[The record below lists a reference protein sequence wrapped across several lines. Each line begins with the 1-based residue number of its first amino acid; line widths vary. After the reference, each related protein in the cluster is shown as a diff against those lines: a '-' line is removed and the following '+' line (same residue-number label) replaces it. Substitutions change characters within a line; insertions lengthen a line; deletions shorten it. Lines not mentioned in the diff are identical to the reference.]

1 MMTSSP
7 HIAEGAERCP
17 QPYQDISLEDVM
29 ASTQQAIGRIVE
41 QSGVRIREPATHR
54 ARQETAASSI
64 GRAGRHLVA
73 RSQVS
78 LMDALESSLA
88 RVKKRGAAKQTAS
101 AEQAGRAQEE
111 DNEHHHAGTVG

>member
-1 MMTSSP
+1 MRSSP

-29 ASTQQAIGRIVE
+29 ASTQQTIGRIVE
-41 QSGVRIREPATHR
+41 QSGIRMREPATHP
-54 ARQETAASSI
+54 ARHETAASSI
-64 GRAGRHLVA
+64 GRGGRRFVA

-78 LMDALESSLA
+78 SMDALESSLA
-88 RVKKRGAAKQTAS
+88 RLKKRGAAKQTAS
-101 AEQAGRAQEE
+101 AEQAGCAPEE